1 MSDIA
6 ANNKRIAKNTLL
18 LYFRMLLIMLVTF
31 YTSRV
36 VLHTLGVVDY
46 GIYNVVGGIVAM
58 FGFLNTAMSSATQR
72 YLTFELGR
80 RDSDKLKRV
89 FITSMNIHI
98 LIAILVFVLAETIG
112 LWFLCHKMIIPE
124 ERFTASMWVYQ
135 CSILSTMVMFVSVP
149 YNATIIAHEKMSAFA
164 YISILEVVLKLLIV
178 YLLLIGNVDKLILY
192 AILMLGVQIVIRMI
206 YNIFCRRHFD
216 ETKYKLFFDKGLFKE
231 MLSFSGWNLFGNI
244 ATVAYTQGLNIL
256 LNMFFG
262 PVVNAAQGVA
272 VQVQHAV
279 SQFSVNFQTAINPQ
293 ITKSF
298 AVQDLNYMHSLIFR
312 SSRFTFFLLLCI
324 SLPVLIETDFILGIW
339 LKEVP
344 QYTSV
349 FLRIVLFVTIINAL
363 SNPLMISAQAT
374 GNVKI
379 YQSVIGGILLTIL
392 PIAYIVLKLGG
403 NPQSVFIVHLIICAI
418 AFAVR
423 LFIIKP
429 MIHLSI
435 KRFFKEVITQCI
447 LVGIVAFI
455 VPFTIRYFCE
465 NTLLCSVFI
474 CVISILSAGIS
485 SFYIG
490 MTSNERR
497 YVLNKIRKSR

>member
-192 AILMLGVQIVIRMI
+192 AILMLGVQIIIRMI

-339 LKEVP
+339 LKDVP

-374 GNVKI
+374 GKVKI

-418 AFAVR
+418 AFVVR

-435 KRFFKEVITQCI
+435 KGYFKEVITRCI